1 MKTVLSVSKGSQMGQ
16 MNIFLFLLK
25 LEQFEINE
33 LKYHFLKYKC
43 VIQKQSD
50 QKIVPNMNSEVEGV
64 G

>member
-1 MKTVLSVSKGSQMGQ
+1 MKTALSVSKGSQTGQ
-16 MNIFLFLLK
+16 MNIFTLLK

-33 LKYHFLKYKC
+33 LKYRFLKYKC

>member
-1 MKTVLSVSKGSQMGQ
+1 MKTALSVSNGSQTGQ
-16 MNIFLFLLK
+16 MNIFTLLK

>member
-1 MKTVLSVSKGSQMGQ
+1 MKTALSVSKGSQMGQ
-16 MNIFLFLLK
+16 MNIFTLLK

>member
-1 MKTVLSVSKGSQMGQ
+1 MKTALSVSKGSQTGQ
-16 MNIFLFLLK
+16 MNIFTLLK